1 MGVITTASCIYNC
14 CCAKRINYYGHKIFK
29 PIETKIKIDENESNE
44 NKEIIKEYE
53 KLLEKSE
60 ENRKEIAKKF
70 EAMLIDTGSCVLRK
84 PNMER
89 TIITYLVQILIKLNL
104 AAKKKKINLDKED
117 LKISNLIGFSIKP
130 PFINFND
137 KEFDKLKEKYDF
149 DFEHDTNLQKGK
161 LSILDFLSSLE
172 KNNEIISL
180 QINQIKNTL
189 SKIKSFKNLKLLKN
203 GFDAVNFFFDVINEI
218 ISSFSNIGNTLN
230 QPQEMELLNK
240 ISEDAV
246 QKNIFEP
253 MQICFNYSY
262 GECCK
267 NIADW
272 KENMTYQELELEL
285 KY

>member
-29 PIETKIKIDENESNE
+29 PIDTKINIDDNESKE
-44 NKEIIKEYE
+44 VKEILTEY
-53 KLLEKSE
+53 KNLLEKSE
-60 ENRKEIAKKF
+60 ENRKEISKKF
-70 EAMLIDTGSCVLRK
+70 ESMLIDTGTCVLRK

-89 TIITYLVQILIKLNL
+89 TIITYIVQIFIKLHL
-104 AAKKKKINLDKED
+104 CAKKKNVILDMND
-117 LKISNLIGFSIKP
+117 LKISNLITFSIKP

-137 KEFDKLKEKYDF
+137 NGFDKLKEKYDF

-172 KNNEIISL
+172 KNNEILTL
-180 QINQIKNTL
+180 QFNQIKNTFN
-189 SKIKSFKNLKLLKN
+189 KISSYKNLKYLKN
-203 GFDAVNFFFDVINEI
+203 GIEAVSFFFDVITEI
-218 ISSFSNIGNTLN
+218 ISSISKIGKTLSL
-230 QPQEMELLNK
+230 PQEIELLHK

-246 QKNIFEP
+246 EKKIFEP

-272 KENMTYQELELEL
+272 KENMTYQVLELEL